1 MIGRKAQY
9 HYYNKQIMIPKTAG
23 KEEFVRSPG
32 TKFNPGLSVAMNLL
46 LLEYLISV
54 EHLMPLKSYIYIYN
68 LLLLLFKKI
77 LCDLYSL
84 AVKDHQIYLFIY
96 FVMPSIFHWAAHHN
110 TKVVKDIK
118 SFSFGKNKPMLPYF
132 RQ

>member
-54 EHLMPLKSYIYIYN
+54 EHLMPLKVIYIYIY
-68 LLLLLFKKI
+68 I
-77 LCDLYSL
+77 Y
-84 AVKDHQIYLFIY
+84 YLFI
-96 FVMPSIFHWAAHHN
+96 FIFII
-110 TKVVKDIK
+110 IK
-118 SFSFGKNKPMLPYF
+118 KIIK
-132 RQ
+132 

>member
-54 EHLMPLKSYIYIYN
+54 EHLMPLKVIYIYIYIYIYN
-68 LLLLLFKKI
+68 L
-77 LCDLYSL
+77 
-84 AVKDHQIYLFIY
+84 FI
-96 FVMPSIFHWAAHHN
+96 FIF
-110 TKVVKDIK
+110 III
-118 SFSFGKNKPMLPYF
+118 
-132 RQ
+132 